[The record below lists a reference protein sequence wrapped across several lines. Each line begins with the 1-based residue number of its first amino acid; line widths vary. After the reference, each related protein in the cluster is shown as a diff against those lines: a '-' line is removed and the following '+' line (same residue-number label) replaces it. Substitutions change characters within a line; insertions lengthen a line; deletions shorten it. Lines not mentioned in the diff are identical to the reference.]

1 MEIFL
6 TMRKRAEF
14 PYQMSVTPEDMPMD
28 VVLRALDIVAES
40 KLHQVLFKGNEPL
53 LHPDLEMIVKGCQKR
68 GIIPVFETSGLMPTS
83 ARKMVIEQGFHLI
96 WRLYRTKFYSAAD
109 MAEMR
114 ENLET
119 FMKAGNLIRLNI
131 MVDDPD
137 ADYEF
142 VREYLDTYT
151 FDSVTYW
158 VSCLTPQ
165 DKIGHAMEFY
175 TKLSHDYLKKKVR
188 PLLTCGIMPCS
199 MTDAQFGLLAKI
211 GNRFGHCTPHLGVL
225 PSGQVC
231 HCQEMA
237 MLPGPN
243 LSLFRTE
250 QELQKYYYDVF
261 RELQWQMDVC
271 PQCNECDSMIGAVC
285 TGLSMAQK
293 AHAMLED
300 FEKLKKRLEEEHGE
314 LSDEDR
320 SNLLWRMTKVCMILA
335 LYSDAIECLEELRRQ
350 HPESPNAHYYLGICY
365 WETGRLSD
373 GEDEFRK
380 CARLSDN
387 PLIALGELHR
397 RLVLNGNTIRA
408 RLLQG
413 EIEKETVK
421 LKQKM
426 EEGQP
431 KG

>member
-14 PYQMSVTPEDMPMD
+14 PHMMSVTPEDMPMD

-40 KLHQVLFKGNEPL
+40 KSPQVLFKGNEPL

-68 GIIPVFETSGLMPTS
+68 GIIPVFETSGLMPT
-83 ARKMVIEQGFHLI
+83 AAKKMVLEQGFHLI
-96 WRLYRTKFYSAAD
+96 WRLYRPAFYSAEN

-114 ENLET
+114 ENLDA
-119 FMKAGNLIRLNI
+119 FMKAGCLVRLNI

-151 FDSVTYW
+151 FDSVNFW

-175 TKLSHDYLKKKVR
+175 TKLSRDYLAKKVH
-188 PLLTCGIMPCS
+188 PHLTCGIMPCA

-211 GNRFGHCTPHLGVL
+211 GNHFGHCMPHLGVL
-225 PSGQVC
+225 PDGRVC
-231 HCQEMA
+231 HCEEMA

-243 LSLFRTE
+243 LSMFRTE
-250 QELQKYYYDVF
+250 RELQKFYYDVF
-261 RELQWQMDVC
+261 RELQWTMDVC
-271 PQCNECDSMIGAVC
+271 PQCKECISMAGGVC

-293 AHAMLED
+293 AHAMLAD
-300 FEKLKKRLEEEHGE
+300 FEKYKQRLETEHGE
-314 LSDEDR
+314 LSEEERTD
-320 SNLLWRMTKVCMILA
+320 LLWQMTKVCLILA
-335 LYSDAIECLEELRRQ
+335 LYSDAVECLEELRRQ
-350 HPESPNAHYYLGICY
+350 HPENPNAHFHLGVCY
-365 WETGRLSD
+365 WELGRLSD

-380 CARLSDN
+380 CARLSEN

-397 RLVLNGNTIRA
+397 RLVQNGNTIRA
-408 RLLQG
+408 RLLQA
-413 EIEKETVK
+413 EIEKEAVK
-421 LKQKM
+421 LQQKM
-426 EEGQP
+426 DENKP
-431 KG
+431 KA